1 MKKILFDLTATQ
13 PSISSK
19 RHGGGRYGEVVLL
32 RILERGIPV
41 VCYYDSSRWLNPTV
55 KAELKKK
62 DIELYDTREK
72 SVQDI
77 VCECKPSLLYTAL
90 ILDLRNAHDI
100 RCPILF
106 TWHGIRDD
114 ETPLDPFFWRYSRI
128 RFKGRVR
135 FLLKKYL
142 PSIGYGKKRHENVSL
157 LNNER
162 KLFVMV
168 SQHSRCSLLSYYP
181 EAKGKNIPVF
191 YSPSTSSDLQ
201 MARKYGDKYFL
212 IVSGNRWS
220 KNSLRAV
227 MAFDRLLSMGY
238 LSDYK
243 MRITGAN
250 DASVYRYKIKHPE
263 HFIFMGYVEDQELEQ
278 LYHDAYCLVY
288 PSLNEGFGYPPLE
301 AMHYGTPVI
310 ASAITSIPEVC
321 GDAAVYFS
329 PFSIEEIMAR
339 MLMMSQPETHQEYSG
354 RSLERY
360 QIMTRRQGEDLDAF
374 IDYMLELAKNHSVSV
389 SSNMT
394 GGGKNEVISQNTNTL
409 RPCA

>member
-13 PSISSK
+13 PSKSSK
-19 RHGGGRYGEVVLL
+19 RHGGGRYGEVVLQ
-32 RILERGIPV
+32 RMLERGVPV
-41 VCYYDSSRWLNPTV
+41 VCYYDSRRWLNPV
-55 KAELKKK
+55 IKEELKDKG
-62 DIELYDTREK
+62 IELL
-72 SVQDI
+72 DI
-77 VCECKPSLLYTAL
+77 GRMSIEEVVHECRPSLLYTPL
-90 ILDLRNAHDI
+90 IMDLRNSHDI
-100 RCPILF
+100 GCPILF
-106 TWHGIRDD
+106 TWHGLRDE
-114 ETPLDPFFWRYSRI
+114 ETPLDSFFWRYNRI
-128 RFKGRVR
+128 GLKGRTR
-135 FLLKKYL
+135 FLLKKWI
-142 PSIGYGKKRHENVSL
+142 PSVGYGKRKRENAMLIRSHE
-157 LNNER
+157 
-162 KLFVMV
+162 KHFVMV

-181 EAKGKNIPVF
+181 EAYGRNIPVY
-191 YSPSTSSDLQ
+191 YSPSTSANLQLSQKYSD
-201 MARKYGDKYFL
+201 KFFL
-212 IVSGNRWS
+212 IVSANRWS

-238 LSDYK
+238 LSDYT

-394 GGGKNEVISQNTNTL
+394 GGVKMK
-409 RPCA
+409 

>member
-41 VCYYDSSRWLNPTV
+41 VCYYDSSRWLTPTV

-100 RCPILF
+100 GCPILF

-142 PSIGYGKKRHENVSL
+142 PSIGYGKKDMRMY
-157 LNNER
+157 R
-162 KLFVMV
+162 
-168 SQHSRCSLLSYYP
+168 
-181 EAKGKNIPVF
+181 
-191 YSPSTSSDLQ
+191 
-201 MARKYGDKYFL
+201 FL
-212 IVSGNRWS
+212 ITKESC
-220 KNSLRAV
+220 
-227 MAFDRLLSMGY
+227 LSW
-238 LSDYK
+238 
-243 MRITGAN
+243 
-250 DASVYRYKIKHPE
+250 
-263 HFIFMGYVEDQELEQ
+263 
-278 LYHDAYCLVY
+278 
-288 PSLNEGFGYPPLE
+288 
-301 AMHYGTPVI
+301 
-310 ASAITSIPEVC
+310 
-321 GDAAVYFS
+321 
-329 PFSIEEIMAR
+329 
-339 MLMMSQPETHQEYSG
+339 
-354 RSLERY
+354 
-360 QIMTRRQGEDLDAF
+360 
-374 IDYMLELAKNHSVSV
+374 
-389 SSNMT
+389 
-394 GGGKNEVISQNTNTL
+394 
-409 RPCA
+409 